1 MSRTYRKDRYS
12 YASAERKEKW
22 IKVVI
27 IFLALVI
34 CFGIIGV
41 QWKLSKQQQKSAD
54 AQQLM
59 ISKFEEELRILR
71 TLNPYQVPSNEVLAK
86 AVEQVDLFPGWIA
99 RVYPLPNKRE
109 NIALM
114 SDLGSFVLNESKFS
128 LSSHNYYGI
137 PQLNK
142 GMYRLN
148 GLYPNKKS
156 GRLQVAVELYLSSN
170 KGESKYDSA
179 SQICSCY
186 VRIDIN
192 EKRVIDKKI
201 HMVTRFQDEQMIMGD
216 VQLTK
221 GLHPISAMLY
231 CDENSDFSGE
241 QVKVAI
247 SFRGANQPSLTP
259 SRHSIFHIYKPGN
272 MVAKL

>member
-1 MSRTYRKDRYS
+1 MSHAYRKDRYS
-12 YASAERKEKW
+12 YANAERKEKW

-27 IFLALVI
+27 VFLALLI
-34 CFGIIGV
+34 CIGIIGV
-41 QWKLSKQQQKSAD
+41 QWKLSKDQQASAEE
-54 AQQLM
+54 QLLK
-59 ISKFEEELRILR
+59 ITKFEEELRILR

-99 RVYPLPNKRE
+99 RVYPLPKQRE

-114 SDLGSFVLNESKFS
+114 NDLGSFVLNETKFS
-128 LSSHNYYGI
+128 LSSHNHYGI

-148 GLYPNKKS
+148 GLYPNKVT
-156 GRLQVAVELYLSSN
+156 GRLQVAIELYLASDKSEGN
-170 KGESKYDSA
+170 YENASK
-179 SQICSCY
+179 ICSCY
-186 VRIDIN
+186 VRIDMN
-192 EKRVIDKKI
+192 GKRVIDKKI

-216 VQLTK
+216 VQLKK
-221 GLHPISAMLY
+221 GLHPISATLY
-231 CDENSDFSGE
+231 CDESSDFSGE

-247 SFRGANQPSLTP
+247 SFRGANQPSLSS